1 MSKERLEE
9 IKNNITSNEVDSV
22 KLHVADFVWL
32 IPQVELG
39 LIQQEQFHD
48 MQKSIMKLQERVH
61 ELESFKNSVEYTVD
75 TETIELIVEN
85 QDSDV
90 ALSSVET
97 YDEEIYFLK
106 KRVEDNDQA
115 IVDLNKHVEELED
128 ENVDLE
134 QQNKR
139 YREYFN
145 KIIETDERLVD
156 KQYFKDIA
164 EQAIKEE

>member
-9 IKNNITSNEVDSV
+9 IKNNITSNEVDYV

-32 IPQVELG
+32 IFQVELD

-48 MQKSIMKLQERVH
+48 TQKTIMKLQERVQ

-106 KRVEDNDQA
+106 KRVEELIKA
-115 IVDLNKHVEELED
+115 HELKELEHQGLISQLKEKD
-128 ENVDLE
+128 K
-134 QQNKR
+134 QNKR

-156 KQYFKDIA
+156 KQYFKNIA
-164 EQAIKEE
+164 EKEIKEE